1 MTLSFA
7 PKHSSDRTFCILSSA
22 TTALSTLCRGRLYPH
37 IHLYMYIY
45 ILRHLLEILNMDRN
59 IKTMHCKRFE
69 SFCSSMRSKKTH
81 LIFCFVYQCLVQI
94 QKNSLC
100 LLAHVEK
107 LLLYLKVNSFWETFV
122 DDCLIWNYTHQ
133 YHRHNQRWKWYLE
146 HKHVSVGLLKSA
158 YSWCY
163 CLLSRT
169 CYNTMELSLFLLE
182 TFCIGNW
189 FIPWICG
196 IWSRWALLCIAIM
209 CSTLTFSL
217 NFVLQFIFLYVSCE
231 MTGYGKRIYF
241 FHYFEFSCGLSK
253 CHLYC
258 GVSQR
263 GPTQWLGQS
272 CSSPASLFPSVSDYS
287 EVTQPNYDIN
297 LAILFYS

>member
-1 MTLSFA
+1 MHWLSVTLSFA

-37 IHLYMYIY
+37 IHLYMCIY
-45 ILRHLLEILNMDRN
+45 ILRHLLEILNTDRN

-81 LIFCFVYQCLVQI
+81 LIFCFIYQCLVQI

-100 LLAHVEK
+100 LLAHAEK

-146 HKHVSVGLLKSA
+146 HIHVSVGLLKSA

-196 IWSRWALLCIAIM
+196 IWSRLALLCIPIM
-209 CSTLTFSL
+209 CSTPTFSL
-217 NFVLQFIFLYVSCE
+217 NFVLQYFLYVSCE
-231 MTGYGKRIYF
+231 MTGYGK
-241 FHYFEFSCGLSK
+241 
-253 CHLYC
+253 
-258 GVSQR
+258 
-263 GPTQWLGQS
+263 
-272 CSSPASLFPSVSDYS
+272 
-287 EVTQPNYDIN
+287 
-297 LAILFYS
+297 